1 MLFAEWKPEFSV
13 GIEEI
18 DRDHERLFALLNE
31 LQAAVVAGTGREVLG
46 KVLDELLHYVS
57 YHFAH
62 EEALF
67 LRTNYPGQ
75 KAHERKH
82 RALTATAKEIQEDF
96 QTDISDALPQ
106 QVLEFLK
113 NWICEDILGADRDFG
128 EYFNAHQAALK
139 SQAGPPAADAPQ

>member
-1 MLFAEWKPEFSV
+1 MPFAEWKPEFSV
-13 GIEEI
+13 GVEEI
-18 DRDHERLFALLNE
+18 DRDHERLFTLLSE
-31 LQAAVVAGTGREVLG
+31 LQAAVDAGTGRDVLG
-46 KVLDELLHYVS
+46 KVLDGLLHYVN

-67 LRTNYPGQ
+67 LRTNYPEQ

-82 RALTATAKEIQEDF
+82 RALTATVKEIQVDF
-96 QTDISDALPQ
+96 QSDFSDALPQ

-128 EYFNAHQAALK
+128 EYFIAHQAALG

>member
-1 MLFAEWKPEFSV
+1 MPFAEWKPEFSV
-13 GIEEI
+13 GVEEI
-18 DRDHERLFALLNE
+18 DRDHERIFALLNE
-31 LQAAVVAGTGREVLG
+31 LQAAVDAGTGQEVLG
-46 KVLDELLHYVS
+46 KSLDGLTHYVN

-67 LRTNYPGQ
+67 LRTNYPDR

-82 RALTATAKEIQEDF
+82 QALTATVKEIREDF
-96 QTDISDALPQ
+96 QTDFSEALPR

-128 EYFNAHQAALK
+128 LYFKAQQAALEF
-139 SQAGPPAADAPQ
+139 QTGTLAPDAPQ